1 MVSNMSDVIKTSNLD
16 PTFRQEVFEEPGA
29 EKITLC
35 FNCTGCTSGCP
46 MAEQE
51 PEYNIR
57 KFLRMANL
65 GMKDELLNSPYIWYC
80 TTCYK
85 CQERCPQG
93 VQNVDAL
100 LKIRTIAVHD
110 GIMLGPHKMV
120 GQIVIKLGHAVPIND
135 DTKEKRKKLGLDE
148 VPPTVHRFPDALD
161 EVKKLMQIVGFDK
174 IVAEEAEK

>member
-1 MVSNMSDVIKTSNLD
+1 MSDTIKTSNLD

-65 GMKDELLNSPYIWYC
+65 GMKEELLNNPYIWYC

-93 VQNVDAL
+93 VRNVDAL
-100 LKIRTIAVHD
+100 LKIRTIAVHN
-110 GIMLGPHKMV
+110 GIMLTPHKKV
-120 GQIVIKLGHAVPIND
+120 GQLVFNLGHAVPIND

-148 VPPTVHRFPDALD
+148 VPPTVHSFPDALG
-161 EVKKLMQIVGFDK
+161 EVKKMLQIAGFDK
-174 IVAEEAEK
+174 IVAEEEENK

>member
-1 MVSNMSDVIKTSNLD
+1 MSDIIKTGDFD
-16 PTFRQEVFEEPGA
+16 PAFRQEIFEEPGA
-29 EKITLC
+29 EKIALC

-100 LKIRTIAVHD
+100 LKIRTIAVHN
-110 GIMLGPHKMV
+110 GIMLDNHKKV
-120 GQIVIKLGHAVPIND
+120 SQLVLKFGHAVPIND
-135 DTKEKRKKLGLDE
+135 DAKEKRKKVGLDE
-148 VPPTVHRFPDALD
+148 VPPTVHKFSDALA
-161 EVKKLMQIVGFDK
+161 EVTKLMNLAGLGE
-174 IVAEEAEK
+174 IVAEKEEEK

>member
-1 MVSNMSDVIKTSNLD
+1 MSDIIKTGDFD
-16 PTFRQEVFEEPGA
+16 PAFRQEIFEEPGA
-29 EKITLC
+29 EKIALC

-110 GIMLGPHKMV
+110 GIMLDNHKKV
-120 GQIVIKLGHAVPIND
+120 SQLVLKFGHAVPIND
-135 DTKEKRKKLGLDE
+135 DAKEKRKKVGLDE
-148 VPPTVHRFPDALD
+148 LPPTVHKFDDALD
-161 EVKKLMQIVGFDK
+161 EVKKLINLAGLGE
-174 IVAEEAEK
+174 IVAEKEEEK